1 MKINIAIDGPSAAGK
16 STIAK
21 MLARRLGYV
30 HLDTGAMYRCTAYK
44 ALEEGISLDDENALA
59 AMLAGADIEL
69 TPEGTV
75 FLDGRDVTTAIRQE
89 QVSMAA
95 SRVSRHA
102 RVRQDLV
109 ARQQKMAAAKGFIMD
124 GRDIGTVVLK
134 DAEVKVFLTASIRSR
149 ALRRLQQDYGDKGTD
164 EQLALIEKD
173 IEQRDYDDTHRS
185 NSPLCRAE
193 DAVVIDSSD
202 MTREQVVDAI
212 LRLAQ
217 PYLQEDSCV
226 QQ

>member
-1 MKINIAIDGPSAAGK
+1 MRINIAIDGPSAAGK

-30 HLDTGAMYRCTAYK
+30 HLDTGAMYRCTAFK
-44 ALEEGISLDDENALA
+44 ALQEGISLDDENALA
-59 AMLAGADIEL
+59 DMLAGADIEL

-75 FLDGRDVTTAIRQE
+75 FLDGKDVTSLIRQE

-95 SRVSRHA
+95 SRVSQHA
-102 RVRQDLV
+102 RVRKDLV

-134 DAEVKVFLTASIRSR
+134 DAEVKVYLTASVRSR
-149 ALRRLQQDYGDKGTD
+149 ALRRLSQDYGDKGTA

-173 IEQRDYDDTHRS
+173 IEQRDYDDMHRA
-185 NSPLCRAE
+185 NSPLRKAE

-212 LRLAQ
+212 LRLAR